1 MTDIFSVEG
10 VNAYIRALFDTDPP
24 LQDLWVQGE
33 VSNMKAA
40 ASGHWYF
47 TIKDSKSALKC
58 VMFRNNASQQI
69 IEPHDGEEIRVHGRV
84 SVYEQRGEYQLY
96 ADEVQ
101 PAGGI
106 GNLYQRFEA
115 LKAQLQAEG
124 LFEQSHKQALP
135 IFPLRI
141 GVVTSPD
148 AAAFQ
153 DVQNVL
159 KRRFPLAD
167 IILSPTLVQGYE
179 APPLIVRALNNLN
192 KYQACDVIL
201 LVRGGGSI
209 EDLWAFNDEAVARA
223 IVASQIPVISG
234 VGHETDF
241 TIADFVSD
249 YRAPTPSA
257 AAEVATPQIDDFR
270 QDLARKQS
278 QIIRL
283 TNEHI
288 TERRADIA
296 LMHGQLQS
304 ASPVRYIQDMRQRI
318 DELSE
323 RIDTHNQ
330 RKLALLH
337 ERLLA
342 RRKALD
348 NAHPDTL
355 LKRGYAIVTQSDD
368 GTAVTSIKGIKT
380 GTGITIK
387 LQDGE
392 LTARIEDK
400 DTHGQY
406 KRTLI

>member
-58 VMFRNNASQQI
+58 VMFRNNASRQV
-69 IEPHDGEEIRVHGRV
+69 IEPRNGEEIRVHGRIG
-84 SVYEQRGEYQLY
+84 VYEQRGEYQLY

-106 GNLYQRFEA
+106 GNLYQRFEE
-115 LKAQLQAEG
+115 LKAQLQEEG
-124 LFEQSHKQALP
+124 LFEQDRKQTLP
-135 IFPLRI
+135 AFPLRI
-141 GVVTSPD
+141 GIVTSPD
-148 AAAFQ
+148 AAALQ
-153 DVQNVL
+153 DVLNVL
-159 KRRFPLAD
+159 KRRFPLAEV
-167 IILSPTLVQGYE
+167 ILSPTLVQGYE

-192 KYQACDVIL
+192 KYQSCDVIL

-209 EDLWAFNDEAVARA
+209 EDLWAFNDEIVARA
-223 IVASQIPVISG
+223 IVDSQIPVLSG

-241 TIADFVSD
+241 TIADFVAD

-257 AAEVATPQIDDFR
+257 AAEIATPQVDDFR
-270 QDLARKQS
+270 QDLARKRD

-283 TNEHI
+283 SSDYIADRQANI
-288 TERRADIA
+288 DLKQERLHA
-296 LMHGQLQS
+296 
-304 ASPVRYIQDMRQRI
+304 ASPNRYIQDMRQRI

-323 RIDTHNQ
+323 RIDTYNY
-330 RKLALLH
+330 RKLELLQ
-337 ERLLA
+337 ERLSA
-342 RRKALD
+342 RHKALD

-355 LKRGYAIVTQSDD
+355 LKRGYAILTQSED
-368 GTAVTSIKGIKT
+368 GAPITSIKGVKT

-392 LTARIEDK
+392 LNARIEDK

-406 KRTLI
+406 KRTLL